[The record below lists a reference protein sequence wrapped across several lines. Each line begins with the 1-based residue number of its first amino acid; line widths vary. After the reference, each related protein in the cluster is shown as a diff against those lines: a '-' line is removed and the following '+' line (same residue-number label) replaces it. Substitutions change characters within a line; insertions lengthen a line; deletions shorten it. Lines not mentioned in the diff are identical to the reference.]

1 LGAVAAIGV
10 LLSIILLLVLER
22 LVLSPLKQ
30 MGSDIQ
36 KVEGLRDLSLRV
48 GVGAGDEL
56 GELARVMNEMLGKL
70 DNNEREMVRL
80 ERLSA
85 LGEMAAGIN
94 HNLNNILVGVTM
106 SSEFLMD
113 RVKDEKSLEFVR
125 TIYRAGKQA
134 ADLVA
139 RLQDAVLGDSD
150 EGALQSLN
158 AIIRDSVETARTR
171 WKDEADLK
179 GIEIRILLD
188 LANGLPPVRG
198 SSSGLYN
205 IVLNLIFNAVDAM
218 PDGGELEIQSRQMG
232 GGVQISVR
240 DTGVGMDEE
249 TRKRVF
255 EPFFTTKF
263 ELGTGL
269 GLATVYNTVV
279 RWGGWT

>member
-1 LGAVAAIGV
+1 
-10 LLSIILLLVLER
+10 
-22 LVLSPLKQ
+22 
-30 MGSDIQ
+30 
-36 KVEGLRDLSLRV
+36 
-48 GVGAGDEL
+48 
-56 GELARVMNEMLGKL
+56 
-70 DNNEREMVRL
+70 
-80 ERLSA
+80 
-85 LGEMAAGIN
+85 
-94 HNLNNILVGVTM
+94 
-106 SSEFLMD
+106 
-113 RVKDEKSLEFVR
+113 
-125 TIYRAGKQA
+125 
-134 ADLVA
+134 
-139 RLQDAVLGDSD
+139 
-150 EGALQSLN
+150 LQSLN